1 MMRAR
6 HVIALAILAAAVTYA
21 SATASAEE
29 TAAGKLASDLGGY
42 EYKTY
47 CAPCHGLSGKGDGPL
62 HELIM
67 KPPADLTQL
76 AKKNGGEFP
85 EEKVLQVIDG
95 RAEVALHGPRDMPV
109 WGDWFDIEARD
120 PELQAEDRETVVRAR
135 IEGLTA
141 YVKSIQE

>member
-1 MMRAR
+1 
-6 HVIALAILAAAVTYA
+6 
-21 SATASAEE
+21 
-29 TAAGKLASDLGGY
+29 
-42 EYKTY
+42 
-47 CAPCHGLSGKGDGPL
+47 
-62 HELIM
+62 
-67 KPPADLTQL
+67 
-76 AKKNGGEFP
+76 
-85 EEKVLQVIDG
+85 VIDG